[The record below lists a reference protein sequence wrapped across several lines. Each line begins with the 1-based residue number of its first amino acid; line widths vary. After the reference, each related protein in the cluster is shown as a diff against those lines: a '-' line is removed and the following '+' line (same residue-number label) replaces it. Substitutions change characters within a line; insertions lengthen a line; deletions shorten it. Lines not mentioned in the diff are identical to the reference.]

1 MSKHSELQIIEIE
14 ERLRQAMLNSDVAEL
29 EALIAPELIFTSY
42 LGQLVSKQQDLA
54 MHQSGKLKFSAL
66 MPSERHIQIGEGF
79 SVVSV
84 KMHILGRYEGAEIDD
99 LYRFT
104 RVWAVSSAGLL
115 QVIAGHVCV
124 VST

>member
-29 EALIAPELIFTSY
+29 EVLIAPELIFTSY

-54 MHQSGKLKFSAL
+54 IHQSGMLKFSTL
-66 MPSERHIQIGEGF
+66 IPSERYIQINEGF

-84 KMHILGRYEGAEIDD
+84 KMHILGSYEGAEIDQQ
-99 LYRFT
+99 YRFT
-104 RVWAVSSAGLL
+104 RVWAVSSAGSL